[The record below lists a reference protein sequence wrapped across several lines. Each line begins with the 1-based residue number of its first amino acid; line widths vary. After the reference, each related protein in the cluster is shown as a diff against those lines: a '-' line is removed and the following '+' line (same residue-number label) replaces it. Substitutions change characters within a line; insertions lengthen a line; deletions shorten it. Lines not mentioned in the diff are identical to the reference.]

1 MTVTRKPLEY
11 LQNVFFGKIS
21 RPGANGLM
29 MMMMMMFMRL
39 WLMMMLVVVIMVV
52 LVVMIMVMI
61 SYVDDD
67 VLEFGCT

>member
-1 MTVTRKPLEY
+1 MTRKPLEY
-11 LQNVFFGKIS
+11 LQNAFFGKIS
-21 RPGANGLM
+21 RPGANGL
-29 MMMMMMFMRL
+29 MMMMMFMRL